1 MVQDVFEVSKAASG
15 QLPVHLER
23 LDFAKLLRQTLAD
36 LEGPIS
42 QSGLTFRMELPE
54 IPVMITADGRRL
66 YRVFQNLIDNALKYA
81 LAGSRVYLSLKTE
94 AGRAEAS
101 LRNTSREELP
111 TGVDLTA
118 RFVRGDASRTDGG
131 SGLGLSIASSFT
143 EACGGD
149 FHVETLAD
157 LFTAVVS
164 FPWRRSP
171 EPSKQK
177 PRPFG
182 RGFAVGPGP
191 DGLLSAG
198 PPLSLAQINEIVRHL
213 LGEQA
218 ARQGGLLRR
227 VAGGP
232 YLYQQGAGGGVL
244 VIAGIPQQ
252 DRPHQ
257 GGIALQDIVLKG
269 HRQFQIL
276 HPVLMSQAAAVAAHH
291 QSHLGGG
298 AHPVDLRDH
307 LVLIA
312 LPRRRWRPG
321 GHPG

>member
-1 MVQDVFEVSKAASG
+1 MALKGDGPGTQEHIDRVTATALKRGAKSWRKAFAPVLALLEQAESLEQLRDTLEDEDAVAELYASMDVSEV
-15 QLPVHLER
+15 E
-23 LDFAKLLRQTLAD
+23 DLLQKVMTLAD

-94 AGRAEAS
+94 VGRAEAS

-164 FPWRRSP
+164 FPLAE
-171 EPSKQK
+171 EP
-177 PRPFG
+177 
-182 RGFAVGPGP
+182 
-191 DGLLSAG
+191 
-198 PPLSLAQINEIVRHL
+198 
-213 LGEQA
+213 
-218 ARQGGLLRR
+218 
-227 VAGGP
+227 
-232 YLYQQGAGGGVL
+232 
-244 VIAGIPQQ
+244 
-252 DRPHQ
+252 
-257 GGIALQDIVLKG
+257 
-269 HRQFQIL
+269 
-276 HPVLMSQAAAVAAHH
+276 
-291 QSHLGGG
+291 
-298 AHPVDLRDH
+298 
-307 LVLIA
+307 
-312 LPRRRWRPG
+312 
-321 GHPG
+321 

>member
-94 AGRAEAS
+94 VGRAEAS

-131 SGLGLSIASSFT
+131 SGLGLSIVKSL
-143 EACGGD
+143 
-149 FHVETLAD
+149 VD
-157 LFTAVVS
+157 LMAFPSPAPLPRPAAEISTWRRWRTCS
-164 FPWRRSP
+164 PLWCPSPWRRSP

-177 PRPFG
+177 APSERT
-182 RGFAVGPGP
+182 
-191 DGLLSAG
+191 GLLPSDRGRMACS
-198 PPLSLAQINEIVRHL
+198 P
-213 LGEQA
+213 
-218 ARQGGLLRR
+218 
-227 VAGGP
+227 
-232 YLYQQGAGGGVL
+232 
-244 VIAGIPQQ
+244 Q
-252 DRPHQ
+252 DRLCH
-257 GGIALQDIVLKG
+257 
-269 HRQFQIL
+269 
-276 HPVLMSQAAAVAAHH
+276 
-291 QSHLGGG
+291 
-298 AHPVDLRDH
+298 
-307 LVLIA
+307 
-312 LPRRRWRPG
+312 LPRSMR
-321 GHPG
+321 